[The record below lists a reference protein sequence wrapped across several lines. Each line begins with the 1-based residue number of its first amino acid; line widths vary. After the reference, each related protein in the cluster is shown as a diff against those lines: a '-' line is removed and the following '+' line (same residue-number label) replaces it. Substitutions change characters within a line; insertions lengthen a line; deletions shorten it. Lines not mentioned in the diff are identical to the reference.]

1 MNATIPTPAGRRR
14 RRLTRYQITL
24 LAMAIPFVL
33 FVIAFSYVPIAG
45 WSMAFVKYKPG
56 MNIFECDFVGFR
68 NFTRIFTY
76 SNDFPIVMRNTLI
89 MSFFGILTSPLP
101 IVLAI
106 AVSQL
111 GSRKYQRVVQ
121 TITSL
126 PNFISWVII
135 YGISFV
141 FFAIDGGVV
150 NEMLMNLGI
159 ISEPT
164 NLLGNNDAVWYFQ
177 TALSVWKGAG
187 WTAIIYFGA
196 IAGIDQELY
205 EAAQIDGAG
214 RWRQIWHVTV
224 PGLMPTFVVMLLLSV
239 GSLLSGT
246 SFEQIYVFHNNLVHT
261 NIQTL
266 DYYVYTM
273 GIKRFDFSLSTAIG
287 MFNTLVSLILLFTC
301 NLLSKKLTDQSI
313 I

>member
-1 MNATIPTPAGRRR
+1 MPVQATKTKRRR
-14 RRLTRYQITL
+14 YTSYQLIL
-24 LAMAIPFVL
+24 LALVVPFVL
-33 FVIAFSYVPIAG
+33 FVVMFSYVPILG
-45 WSMAFVKYKPG
+45 WSMAFVKYRPG
-56 MNIFECDFVGFR
+56 MSIFDCVFVGLE
-68 NFTRIFTY
+68 NFKRIFTY
-76 SNDFPIVMRNTLI
+76 SNDFPVVMRNTLA
-89 MSFFGILTSPLP
+89 MSFLGILTSPLP
-101 IVLAI
+101 IALAI

-111 GSRKYQRVVQ
+111 RSKKYQRTVQ
-121 TITSL
+121 TLTSL

-135 YGISFV
+135 FGISFV

-150 NEMLMNLGI
+150 NDFLLFLGVI
-159 ISEPT
+159 KAPT
-164 NLLGNNDAVWYFQ
+164 NALGNNDIVWFFQ
-177 TALSVWKGAG
+177 TALSVWKGVG

-214 RWRQIWHVTV
+214 RWKQVLHVTV

-246 SFEQIYVFHNNLVHT
+246 SFEQIYVFHNNLVHQ

-273 GIKRFDFSLSTAIG
+273 GIKRFDFSISTALG
-287 MFNTLVSLILLFTC
+287 VFNSLVSLILLFTC
-301 NLLSKKLTDQSI
+301 NFISKKVTDQSI
-313 I
+313 L

>member
-1 MNATIPTPAGRRR
+1 MNATAIGSSVKRRR
-14 RRLTRYQITL
+14 KLTNYQKTL
-24 LAMAIPFVL
+24 LAMACPFVV
-33 FVIAFSYVPIAG
+33 FIAAFSYIPVAG
-45 WSMAFVKYKPG
+45 WAMAFVKYRPG
-56 MNIFECDFVGFR
+56 MSIFDCEFVGLK
-68 NFTRIFTY
+68 NFIRIFTY

-89 MSFFGILTSPLP
+89 MSFLGILTSPLP

-111 GSRKYQRVVQ
+111 RSRKYQRIVQ

-150 NEMLMNLGI
+150 NDALLSLGLI
-159 ISEPT
+159 DQPT

-177 TALSVWKGAG
+177 TALSIWKGAG

-214 RWRQIWHVTV
+214 RWRQIRHVTV

-287 MFNTLVSLILLFTC
+287 MFNTAVSLLLLFSC
-301 NLLSKKLTDQSI
+301 NLISKKLTDQSI
-313 I
+313 L